1 MTKAVQYFNFQ
12 NSKAAIQYYKDNLNA
27 EVVSIQMGDDE
38 MFAGSDMPG
47 SIDGDFVMHAEI
59 KILGH
64 SFYISDTWNKQKMN
78 NDGAMVCFTFN
89 IETEK
94 ETIES
99 FYQQAVDAGMEVRMP
114 LGETEWTSMF
124 GSLKDKFG
132 VEWMFSGE

>member
-64 SFYISDTWNKQKMN
+64 SFYISDTWNKQEMN